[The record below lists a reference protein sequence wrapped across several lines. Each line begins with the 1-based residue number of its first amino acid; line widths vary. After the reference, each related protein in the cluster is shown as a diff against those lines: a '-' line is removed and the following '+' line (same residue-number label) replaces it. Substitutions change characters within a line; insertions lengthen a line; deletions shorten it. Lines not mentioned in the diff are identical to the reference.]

1 MVSFHAA
8 DSYSILGIILGVAL
22 LPIAILSLLFTIARA
37 LTGI

>member
-22 LPIAILSLLFTIARA
+22 MPLAILGTLFFIARA
-37 LTGI
+37 LLDL